1 MTHDDT
7 LSHFEHDAEPFSA
20 AELEAIMAYR
30 EEVDGIPDALD
41 MTVESLNEGNPTVVR
56 ALLGE
61 SAGALNHWYLTLNK
75 ALAELLTC
83 TAESTGYSTAAARF
97 LKASADEYHHARQR
111 FEHTVTVFS
120 LGRDTSPEGDYPRAT
135 NRLNLAMQSLDG
147 GEL

>member
-1 MTHDDT
+1 MTHDDS
-7 LSHFEHDAEPFSA
+7 LSHFEYGAEPFTA
-20 AELEAIMAYR
+20 VELEAIMAYR

-41 MTVESLNEGNPTVVR
+41 MTAESLKEGQPTVVR

-61 SAGALNHWYLTLNK
+61 SAGALNHWYLTLGK

-97 LKASADEYHHARQR
+97 LKSSAEEYHHARQR
-111 FEHTVTVFS
+111 FEYTVTVFS
-120 LGRDTSPEGDYPRAT
+120 LGLDNSPQGDYPQAT
-135 NRLNLAMQSLDG
+135 SRLNLAMQSLEG